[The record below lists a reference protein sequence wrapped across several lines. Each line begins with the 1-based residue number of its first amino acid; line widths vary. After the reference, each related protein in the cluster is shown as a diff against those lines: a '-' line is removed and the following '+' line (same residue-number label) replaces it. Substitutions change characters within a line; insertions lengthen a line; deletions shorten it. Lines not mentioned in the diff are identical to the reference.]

1 MIVTRA
7 VVRAAALV
15 SVVPLIAC
23 RQGPATTATAPP
35 SATTAAAAAGALDPP
50 PGLGLQAVALPDFA
64 AMEPAVRDQM
74 QARAGALRSA
84 AGQRPPDR
92 TALAAAYGEMG
103 TLLMAATNFEAAEPC
118 LINAQ
123 TLAPDDKRWPYYLG
137 QLYKAKGPLAKSIAS
152 FEKALQLAPDD
163 VPALVYL
170 GDAYLQQGRADAAAP
185 LFDKAVSINPNS
197 AAARFGAGRAALA
210 AKDYRHAIE
219 HLEKAAA
226 LQPQATAVHYPLG
239 MAYRGTGDLARAEAQ
254 LKQQGDLEPSPEDP
268 LMARFDTLLE
278 SAEAYNV
285 RGGRFLDAGN
295 WAAAADNFRKGLAIK
310 PDDPSLR
317 HRLGTALYQ
326 MGDIK
331 GAMTEFERVTRT
343 SPDFAKA
350 HFSLGVLKY
359 AGGQYPGAA
368 DEFALAVKS
377 DPSYVQARVQL
388 ANSLTRIGRPQE
400 ALKEYQQ
407 VLAVS
412 PTLAD
417 ATIGYA
423 ATLIRLH
430 RYAEARDRLR
440 EAMQAHAE
448 QPFFAHALSRLLAAA
463 PDDTVRDPGQA
474 QAIVDRLVKE
484 HQTIEIG
491 ETQAMILA
499 ERRQFP
505 QAAALQRQL
514 IGASDQANQP
524 QLSHALTANLH
535 QYEQGQPCRV
545 PFREDELP

>member
-1 MIVTRA
+1 MIDP
-7 VVRAAALV
+7 RAAARFAVLLV
-15 SVVPLIAC
+15 VALSTGC
-23 RQGPATTATAPP
+23 RQAPSTTSSNVP
-35 SATTAAAAAGALDPP
+35 SAASAAPGAVEPP
-50 PGLGLQAVALPDFA
+50 PGLGLQAVTLPDFA
-64 AMEPAVRDQM
+64 AMEPAVREQM
-74 QARAGALRSA
+74 QTRAGALKSA
-84 AGQRPPDR
+84 VDRRPPDR
-92 TALAAAYGEMG
+92 PALASAYGEMG

-123 TLAPDDKRWPYYLG
+123 TLAPDDKQWPYYLG
-137 QLYKAKGPLAKSIAS
+137 QLYKTKGPLAKSIAS
-152 FEKALQLAPDD
+152 FEKVLQLSPDD

-170 GDAYLQQGRADAAAP
+170 GDAHLQQGRADAAAP
-185 LFDKAVSINPNS
+185 LFAKALTIRPDS

-210 AKDYRHAIE
+210 AKDYQHAVE

-239 MAYRGTGDLARAEAQ
+239 MAYRGIGDLARAEAQ
-254 LKQQGDLEPSPEDP
+254 LKQQGDLEPTPEDP

-326 MGDIK
+326 MGDVK
-331 GAMTEFERVTRT
+331 GAMEEFERVTRT

-359 AGGQYPGAA
+359 AGGQYDGAV
-368 DEFALAVKS
+368 EQFSLAVKS
-377 DPSYVQARVQL
+377 DPSYLQARVQL
-388 ANSLTRIGRPQE
+388 ANALTRTGRPQD
-400 ALKEYQQ
+400 ALKEYER
-407 VLAVS
+407 VLAVN
-412 PTLAD
+412 PTMAD
-417 ATIGYA
+417 AETGYA
-423 ATLIRLH
+423 ATLIRLR

-440 EAMQAHAE
+440 EATNAHAD
-448 QPFFAHALSRLLAAA
+448 QLFYPHALSRLLAAA
-463 PDDTVRDPGQA
+463 PDDAVRDPAQA
-474 QAIVDRLVKE
+474 QAIVDRLVQ
-484 HQTIEIG
+484 HNQSLEIG

-514 IGASDQANQP
+514 IAAADQASQP
-524 QLSHALTANLH
+524 QLSRQLAANLRR
-535 QYEQGQPCRV
+535 YEQGQPCRT

>member
-1 MIVTRA
+1 MIQTRA
-7 VVRAAALV
+7 AVPVAALLAV
-15 SVVPLIAC
+15 ALSTGC
-23 RQGPATTATAPP
+23 RQGPSTDSSSVPP
-35 SATTAAAAAGALDPP
+35 NAAAASGALEPP
-50 PGLGLQAVALPDFA
+50 AGLGLQSVTLPDFA

-74 QARAGALRSA
+74 QTRAGALKSA
-84 AGQRPPDR
+84 VNQRPPDR
-92 TALAAAYGEMG
+92 AALGSAYGQMG

-123 TLAPDDKRWPYYLG
+123 TLAPDDKQWPYYLG

-152 FEKALQLAPDD
+152 FEKVLQLSPDD

-170 GDAYLQQGRADAAAP
+170 GDAYLQQGRADAATP
-185 LFDKAVSINPNS
+185 LFAKALSIRPDS

-210 AKDYRHAIE
+210 AKDYQHAVE
-219 HLEKAAA
+219 HLERAAA

-239 MAYRGTGDLARAEAQ
+239 MAYRGVGDLARAEAQ
-254 LKQQGDLEPSPEDP
+254 LKQQGDLEPTPEDP

-295 WAAAADNFRKGLAIK
+295 WAAAADNFRKGLEIK

-326 MGDIK
+326 MGDVK
-331 GAMTEFERVTRT
+331 GAMEEFERVTRT

-359 AGGQYPGAA
+359 AGGQYEGAA
-368 DEFALAVKS
+368 EQFSLAVKT
-377 DPSYVQARVQL
+377 DPSYIQARVQL
-388 ANSLTRIGRPQE
+388 ANALTRTGRPAD
-400 ALKEYQQ
+400 ALKEYEQ
-407 VLAVS
+407 VLAIS
-412 PTLAD
+412 PTMAD
-417 ATIGYA
+417 ATIGFA

-440 EAMQAHAE
+440 DGMQAHAD
-448 QPFFAHALSRLLAAA
+448 QPFFALALARLLAAA
-463 PDDTVRDPGQA
+463 PDDTVRDPAQA
-474 QAIVDRLVKE
+474 QAIVDRLVK
-484 HQTIEIG
+484 QYQSIEIG

-514 IGASDQANQP
+514 IAAADQANQP
-524 QLSHALTANLH
+524 QLSRQLAANL
-535 QYEQGQPCRV
+535 QRYEKGQPCRT
-545 PFREDELP
+545 PFRDDELP